1 MRQVLSRHWAWALLA
16 CPLAVSAVEAAATL
30 TLLEG
35 AATLVRGVTR
45 YALAEGVRLQAG
57 DILEVGDK
65 ALAEIE
71 FTDGAALTL
80 GPKTRALARSLARSK
95 AAQGD
100 FYVPQGVMKVARVAP
115 AARLRFVSPLF
126 AIQPEQGSAV
136 LLVGGAEESVFV
148 EGGSLRLGATR
159 ARGAAAAPLQLG
171 TGQFFTGANLQ
182 RGSVG
187 SRLSPAFVAALPKLF
202 LDPLPSR
209 LARFKDR
216 AAQPRALDTVSY
228 AEVETWLKAP
238 PEFRGPMLA
247 RFRSRIDDEQFRA
260 ALVANLRFH
269 PEWDPVLFP
278 EKYEPKVPDAPPR
291 PPEKRP

>member
-1 MRQVLSRHWAWALLA
+1 VLSRYWAWALLA
-16 CPLAVSAVEAAATL
+16 CPLAASAADAVATL

-35 AATLVRGVTR
+35 TATLVRGVTR
-45 YALAEGVRLQAG
+45 YALAEGVQLQAG

-71 FTDGAALTL
+71 FADGAALTL
-80 GPKTRALARSLARSK
+80 GPKTRLLARTLPRAK

-115 AARLRFVSPLF
+115 AARLRYVSPLF
-126 AIQPEQGSAV
+126 AIQPEHGSAV
-136 LLVGGAEESVFV
+136 LLVGGADESVFV
-148 EGGSLRLGATR
+148 EGGALRLAAAR
-159 ARGAAAAPLQLG
+159 ARGASAAPLQLSA
-171 TGQFFTGANLQ
+171 GQFFSGASLQ

-187 SRLSPAFVAALPKLF
+187 SRLSPGFIAALPKLF

-216 AAQPRALDTVSY
+216 APQPRALDTVSY

-238 PEFRGPMLA
+238 LEFRRPMLA

-260 ALVANLRFH
+260 ALVANLRYH

-278 EKYEPKVPDAPPR
+278 EKYEPKEPDAPAQ